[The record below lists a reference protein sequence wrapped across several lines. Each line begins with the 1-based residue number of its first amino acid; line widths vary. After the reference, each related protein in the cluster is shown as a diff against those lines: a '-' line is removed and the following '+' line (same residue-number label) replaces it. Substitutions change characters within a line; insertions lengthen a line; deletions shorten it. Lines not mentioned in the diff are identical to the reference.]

1 MGVCF
6 RRLPA
11 HPNLASPPESE
22 AELLRR
28 AEALAGRSLGAIA
41 AELNEAVPEG
51 LLRAKGWVGCLLE
64 RALGATAKSRATPD
78 FEALGVEL
86 KSLPVDR
93 RGQPLETT
101 FVCTINLLDVGA
113 TEWASSRVFHKLQ
126 RVLWI
131 PVLAER
137 AIPVGERIVGSPL
150 LWSPSAREEQ
160 QLRWDWEELAGLIG
174 RGDVDTVT
182 GHLGEVLQ
190 VRPKARNARSRR
202 RACDSEGRVVEVLP
216 RGFYLRPSFTARI
229 LRERLALPG
238 GRG

>member
-1 MGVCF
+1 MVC
-6 RRLPA
+6 PA
-11 HPNLASPPESE
+11 PIVSPPGSE

-28 AEALAGRSLGAIA
+28 AEALAGRSLASIA
-41 AELNEAVPEG
+41 ADLNERVPLQ

-78 FEALGVEL
+78 FESLGVEL

-101 FVCTINLLDVGA
+101 FVCAIDLLDVGA
-113 TEWASSRVFHKLQ
+113 TEWRASRVFHKLQ

-137 AIPVGERIVGSPL
+137 SVAIGARIVGSPV
-150 LWSPSAREEQ
+150 LWSPSEREEH

-174 RGDVDTVT
+174 RGEVDAVT

-202 RACDSEGRVVEVLP
+202 RACDAEGRLVEVLP

-229 LRERLALPG
+229 LREHLALPG
-238 GRG
+238 PGR